1 MIISGPR
8 LRLRPVALSDML
20 LFAACYGDWPADAAG
35 YYSLSRAQN
44 DCDIAVRDGRAF
56 TYPLTADSAWQQSL
70 AIYTDD
76 PRSGIGIHR
85 AKAEGTVV
93 TVLNQAFIPEA
104 RGLGYFDELQTILQ
118 RYAFEVLGAT
128 EARFDI
134 IASSTAAL
142 SHVQNRAKYK
152 VEGDALGQK
161 GAALKV
167 GKIIKTD
174 RDAWIAANAS
184 ERNAQWSFTP

>member
-1 MIISGPR
+1 M
-8 LRLRPVALSDML
+8 M

-44 DCDIAVRDGRAF
+44 DCDIAVRDGRAV
-56 TYPLTADSAWQQSL
+56 TYPLTAESNWQQSL
-70 AIYTDD
+70 AIYTDAT
-76 PRSGIGIHR
+76 PSGVGIHR
-85 AKAEGTVV
+85 AKAEGTVI

-134 IASSTAAL
+134 IASSVAAL
-142 SHVQNRAKYK
+142 AHVQNRDKYTLDG
-152 VEGDALGQK
+152 EGTGQRGALLKRGAITK
-161 GAALKV
+161 DAAL
-167 GKIIKTD
+167 T
-174 RDAWIAANAS
+174 AIAAADA
-184 ERNAQWSFTP
+184 AQPAAQDAPPSFEFTP